1 MRRSLLPL
9 SLLILTAPVY
19 ASAGSGQAI
28 ALENQKATAQSVS
41 GSCGPAA
48 IQIRDSES
56 GKDSPWTST
65 GFSGSYTAISIQSG
79 KSVLKISPG
88 PENVSGIFL
97 QDRNKLHCVNTP
109 SGPKL
114 ILAMFCYARACAPV
128 DYRVIDPKT
137 AKVINKLDNMEECD
151 ALCAQKA
158 LGVQLPANLT
168 Q

>member
-1 MRRSLLPL
+1 MRRSYLPL
-9 SLLILTAPVY
+9 AVLILIAPVY
-19 ASAGSGQAI
+19 ASAANGGAI
-28 ALENQKATAQSVS
+28 MLENQKATARSVS
-41 GSCGPAA
+41 GTCGPAA
-48 IQIRDSES
+48 IQIWDSE
-56 GKDSPWTST
+56 KDSPWTSA
-65 GFSGSYTAISIQSG
+65 GFSGSYTNISIQSG
-79 KSVLKISPG
+79 KSVLKISPD

-97 QDRNKLHCVNTP
+97 QDRNKLHCVRTP

-137 AKVINKLDNMEECD
+137 AKVINKLDNMDECD

-158 LGVQLPANLT
+158 LGVRLPANLT